1 MRPVRMRGILLSR
14 VTGEKARMKIT
25 VLMENTSH
33 DDSLV
38 SEHGISLYIE
48 TSEDVIL
55 FDSGQ
60 SGRIVENAAKLG
72 IDLGKV
78 DIAVLS
84 HGHYDHSGGF
94 LRFFEVNGHAKLYMN
109 RAVFGDYRNRT
120 GKFIGV
126 DKRLGDSKRIVF
138 TGDEFQIR
146 KGLSL
151 YTCNDRKPVDPIDS
165 AGLSVSEESTKPD
178 TFRHEHYL
186 LIEEEDRK
194 VLISGCSHKGILNI
208 EEWFQPDYLLGG
220 FHFKDVSL
228 NDAGRKRLGNA
239 ARKLLEYDTEYFTGH
254 CTGVEQYKY
263 MKQIMGDRL
272 DCLYTGRVVEIKGG

>member
-1 MRPVRMRGILLSR
+1 
-14 VTGEKARMKIT
+14 
-25 VLMENTSH
+25 MENTSQ

-38 SEHGISLYIE
+38 SEHGLSLYIE

-60 SGRIVENAAKLG
+60 SGKIVENAGKLG

-78 DIAVLS
+78 DLAVLS

-94 LRFFEVNGHAKLYMN
+94 LRFFEVNDHATLYMN
-109 RAVFGDYRNRT
+109 RAVFGDYRNRA

-126 DKRLGDSKRIVF
+126 DRRLRDSERAVF
-138 TGDEFQIR
+138 TGDKFQIR
-146 KGLSL
+146 QGLCL
-151 YTCNDRKPVDPIDS
+151 YTCNDRRPVEPIDG
-165 AGLSVSEESTKPD
+165 AGLSVSEEESTKPD

-186 LIEEEDRK
+186 LIEDEGRK
-194 VLISGCSHKGILNI
+194 VLVSGCSHKGIVNI
-208 EEWFQPDYLLGG
+208 EEWFRPDYLFGG

-228 NDAGRKRLGNA
+228 DDTGRKRLDHA

-254 CTGVEQYKY
+254 CTGAEQYEY
-263 MKQIMGDRL
+263 LKQIMGDRL
-272 DCLYTGRVVEIKGG
+272 NALSTGRVVEI